1 MAVGKSSM
9 ARAAKTGEKRGTKK
23 SVPATAKTAAK
34 ETAVRDKTVIAA
46 PDEAVVKTI
55 VYEESS
61 QVLKRDAI
69 PGETFGIGDSMP
81 VYYL

>member
-9 ARAAKTGEKRGTKK
+9 ARAAKSGEK
-23 SVPATAKTAAK
+23 KTVNKAAAPEK
-34 ETAVRDKTVIAA
+34 NTVKDTAVIASC
-46 PDEAVVKTI
+46 DEAVIKTI

-61 QVLKRDAI
+61 QVLKRDAL